1 MMVSVLTTSIVKGRR
16 NMIRYRYSAWD
27 GSQESFFPSP
37 DDVLDSLAEHLL
49 QGGDVQKALRM
60 LMQRGMTDR
69 QGRVMRGLQDVLN
82 RLRAMKEQQLR
93 QYDPN
98 SVVSDLRRRL
108 DDIIARE
115 RHALGAQLEA
125 TRKRAESLSGTDPD
139 AAQQRAN
146 EERVIQEMEELVAER
161 QALLDQLPR
170 QVGETIQRLQQYD
183 FVDRQA
189 REEFDALVQALQQQA
204 MQRLFESMK
213 QRLQAMSAGDMQ
225 RLQQM
230 LTDLNQLLEQRDE
243 GLDGDF
249 QEFLERYRDMFPGQT
264 PENLEEL
271 LEQMAQ
277 NMEAM
282 QSLLN
287 SMSEEMRQELQ
298 GLMQGLFADPH
309 LQQAFTELMQH
320 LQAYMQQHELGDPLA
335 FRGDES
341 LSLQEALHLIERLQG
356 MERLEETLERVLWG
370 AEPEH
375 IDDEQVRELMGEETH
390 GQVQALKDMAENLER
405 QGYIRKS
412 RDKLELTARGIRKIA
427 QRAMQDIFASLRRDQ
442 FGKHDMT
449 RRGYGGQRL
458 EETKPYEFGD
468 PFDVHLPRTVMN
480 AVQRTAAH
488 TPLRLLPQDFEVY
501 SSESLSRCAT
511 VLLLDMSGSMERFS
525 RFASAKKVALALDAL
540 IRLQFPRDTLHIVG
554 FFTYAQEIKFEDLPY
569 LKPKPF
575 GFFPYM
581 YSDMY
586 RNPMGYLDLEV
597 SAADIVSGQLDVPQ
611 AFTNIQAG
619 LQVAAH
625 LFARQQ
631 TMNKQI
637 ILITDGEPTAH
648 IKDNKICLEYPP
660 SQRTLLETLKEVKR
674 CTRQGI
680 TINTFMLGQDYY
692 MERFVTELTRINR
705 GRAFFT
711 SPENIGDYILVDYLS
726 HRRKKIA

>member
-189 REEFDALVQALQQQA
+189 REEFEALVQALQQQA

-243 GLDGDF
+243 GMDGDF

-298 GLMQGLFADPH
+298 GLMQGLFTDPH

-468 PFDVHLPRTVMN
+468 PFDVHLSRTVMN
-480 AVQRTAAH
+480 AVQRSAAQ

-597 SAADIVSGQLDVPQ
+597 STADIVSGQLDVPQ

-619 LQVAAH
+619 LQVAAR

-631 TMNKQI
+631 TMNKQV

>member
-1 MMVSVLTTSIVKGRR
+1 MMVSVLTTSTVKGRR

-139 AAQQRAN
+139 ADQQRAN

-189 REEFDALVQALQQQA
+189 REEFEALVQALQQQA

-243 GLDGDF
+243 GMDGDF

-370 AEPEH
+370 AEPEQ

-390 GQVQALKDMAENLER
+390 GQVQALKDMAENLEH

-619 LQVAAH
+619 LQVAAR

-631 TMNKQI
+631 TMNKQV

>member
-1 MMVSVLTTSIVKGRR
+1 
-16 NMIRYRYSAWD
+16 MIRYRYSAWD
-27 GSQESFFPSP
+27 GSQEHFFPSP
-37 DDVLDSLAEHLL
+37 DDVLDNLAEHLL
-49 QGGDVQKALRM
+49 QGGDLQKALRL

-82 RLRAMKEQQLR
+82 RLRSMKEQQLR

-115 RHALGAQLEA
+115 RGSLAAQLEA
-125 TRKRAESLSGTDPD
+125 TRKRAESLSPTDPD

-146 EERVIQEMEELVAER
+146 EERAIQEMEELVAER
-161 QALLDQLPR
+161 QALLDQLPP
-170 QVGETIQRLQQYD
+170 QVGETIRRLQQYD

-189 REEFDALVQALQQQA
+189 REDFEALVQSLQQQA
-204 MQRLFESMK
+204 LQRLFESMK
-213 QRLQAMSAGDMQ
+213 QRLQTMTAGDMQ

-230 LTDLNQLLEQRDE
+230 LSDLNQLLEQREE
-243 GLDGDF
+243 GRGGDF
-249 QEFLERYRDMFPGQT
+249 QAFLERYRDLFPGAA
-264 PENLEEL
+264 PENLEQF

-287 SMSEEMRQELQ
+287 SMSEDMRQELQ
-298 GLMQGLFADPH
+298 GLMQGLFADPQM
-309 LQQAFTELMQH
+309 QQAFAELMQH
-320 LQAYMQQHELGDPLA
+320 LQAYMQQHDLGDPFA
-335 FRGDES
+335 FRGEES
-341 LSLQEALHLIERLQG
+341 LSLQEALQLIERLHG
-356 MERLEETLERVLWG
+356 MEQLEETLERVLWG
-370 AEPEH
+370 AEPEQ
-375 IDDEQVRELMGEETH
+375 IDDEQVRQLMGEDAH
-390 GQVQALKDMAENLER
+390 GQVQAIKDMAENLER

-442 FGKHDMT
+442 FGKHNMT

-458 EETKPYEFGD
+458 EETKSYEFGD
-468 PFDVHLPRTVMN
+468 PFEVHLPRTVMN
-480 AVQRTAAH
+480 AVQRTG
-488 TPLRLLPQDFEVY
+488 TQLPLRLLPQDFEVY
-501 SSESLSRCAT
+501 SSESLSRCT
-511 VLLLDMSGSMERFS
+511 TILLLDMSGSMERFS

-554 FFTYAQEIKFEDLPY
+554 FYTYAQEIKLEDLPY

-586 RNPMGYLDLEV
+586 RNPMGYLDLEIN
-597 SAADIVSGQLDVPQ
+597 AADLVRGHTDVPQ

-619 LQVAAH
+619 LQVAGRI
-625 LFARQQ
+625 FARQQ
-631 TMNKQI
+631 TVNKQV

-674 CTRQGI
+674 CTRHGI

-711 SPENIGDYILVDYLS
+711 SPENIGDYILVDYLT

>member
-1 MMVSVLTTSIVKGRR
+1 
-16 NMIRYRYSAWD
+16 MIRYRYSAWD

-69 QGRVMRGLQDVLN
+69 QGRAMRGLQDVLN

-93 QYDPN
+93 QYDPD

-115 RHALGAQLEA
+115 RNALEAQLEA
-125 TRKRAESLSGTDPD
+125 TRKRAESLSDTDPD

-161 QALLDQLPR
+161 EALLDQLPR

-189 REEFDALVQALQQQA
+189 REEFEALVQALQQQA

-243 GLDGDF
+243 GLDGNF
-249 QEFLERYRDMFPGQT
+249 QEFLERYREMFSGQT

-298 GLMQGLFADPH
+298 GLMQGLFTDPH
-309 LQQAFTELMQH
+309 LQQAFSELMQH
-320 LQAYMQQHELGDPLA
+320 LQAYMQQHDLGDPLA

-341 LSLQEALHLIERLQG
+341 LSLQEALQLIERLQG
-356 MERLEETLERVLWG
+356 MERLEEALERVLWG
-370 AEPEH
+370 AEPEQ
-375 IDDEQVRELMGEETH
+375 IDDEQVRELMGEEAH

-442 FGKHDMT
+442 FGKHNMT

-468 PFDVHLPRTVMN
+468 PFEVHLPRTVMN
-480 AVQRTAAH
+480 AVQRSAAQ

-619 LQVAAH
+619 LQVAARI
-625 LFARQQ
+625 FARQQ
-631 TMNKQI
+631 TMNKQV

>member
-189 REEFDALVQALQQQA
+189 REEFEALVQALQQQA

-243 GLDGDF
+243 GMDGDF

-468 PFDVHLPRTVMN
+468 PFDVHLSRTVMN
-480 AVQRTAAH
+480 AVQRSAAH

>member
-1 MMVSVLTTSIVKGRR
+1 
-16 NMIRYRYSAWD
+16 MIRYRYSAWD
-27 GSQESFFPSP
+27 GSQDGFLPSP
-37 DDVLDSLAEHLL
+37 DDVLDSLADHLL
-49 QGGDVQKALRM
+49 QGGDLQKALRM
-60 LMQRGMTDR
+60 LMQRGMMDR
-69 QGRVMRGLQDVLN
+69 QGRVMRGMQDVLN
-82 RLRAMKEQQLR
+82 QLRAMKEQQLR

-98 SVVSDLRRRL
+98 SVVNDVRHRL
-108 DDIIARE
+108 DDIIGRE
-115 RHALGAQLEA
+115 RQALEAQLAA
-125 TRKRAESLSGTDPD
+125 TRKRTESLSATDPEM
-139 AAQQRAN
+139 AQQRAN
-146 EERVIQEMEELVAER
+146 EERAIQEMEELVAER
-161 QALLDQLPR
+161 EALLDQLPP
-170 QVGETIQRLQQYD
+170 QIGETIRRLQQYD

-189 REEFDALVQALQQQA
+189 QADFDALVQSLQQQA
-204 MQRLFESMK
+204 LQRLFESMK
-213 QRLQAMSAGDMQ
+213 QRLASMTSGDMQ
-225 RLQQM
+225 RFQQM
-230 LTDLNQLLEQRDE
+230 LADLNQLLEQREE
-243 GLDGDF
+243 GMEGDF
-249 QEFLERYRDMFPGQT
+249 QDFLDRYRDLFPGQA
-264 PENLEEL
+264 PENLEQFL
-271 LEQMAQ
+271 QQMAQ

-298 GLMQGLFADPH
+298 GMMQGLFADPQM
-309 LQQAFTELMQH
+309 QQTFAELMQH
-320 LQAYMQQHELGDPLA
+320 LQAYMQQHDLGDALP

-356 MERLEETLERVLWG
+356 MEQLEEALERVLWG
-370 AEPEH
+370 AEPDQ
-375 IDDEQVRELMGEETH
+375 IDDEQVRQLMGEEAQ
-390 GQVQALKDMAENLER
+390 GQVQALKDMADNLER

-442 FGKHDMT
+442 FGKHNMS
-449 RRGYGGQRL
+449 RRGQGGLRV

-468 PFDVHLPRTVMN
+468 PFEVHLPRTVMN
-480 AVQRTAAH
+480 AVQRTGGQL
-488 TPLRLLPQDFEVY
+488 PLRLTPQDFEVY
-501 SSESLSRCAT
+501 GAESLSRCAT

-554 FFTYAQEIKFEDLPY
+554 FFTYAQEIKLEDLPY

-586 RNPMGYLDLEV
+586 RNPMGYLDLEIN
-597 SAADIVSGQLDVPQ
+597 AADMVKGQIDVPQ

-619 LQVAAH
+619 LQVATRI
-625 LFARQQ
+625 FARQQ
-631 TMNKQI
+631 TVNKQV

-660 SQRTLLETLKEVKR
+660 SQRTLSETLKEVKR
-674 CTRQGI
+674 CTRHGV

-692 MERFVTELTRINR
+692 MERFVNELTRINR

-711 SPENIGDYILVDYLS
+711 SPENIGDYILVDYLT